1 MDVVL
6 GVSVTTAAVS
16 MVLIEGE
23 KADGVSVES
32 ATLDTVAVGGAV
44 KASPS
49 EQISAAILATQ
60 RNALSNGH
68 HLVATGVTWVDEQA
82 LETMSDSVAARDLHN
97 VVLMTEQ
104 NAVGALAQTIG
115 RALGYHTTAV
125 ILMNPDTATLSLV
138 DSDDGSIVEVRTC
151 SLNRA
156 KATDFLPAMAASLE
170 TRSPRAGGVFVV
182 GSASWVTSVK
192 SSLERLIPQPVI
204 VPEEPELALARG
216 AALAAANAPVA
227 EASTCGLAYS
237 QDPDELAPV
246 KLADADTQAAPLD
259 YIRSDDVMC
268 STHRGA
274 DPRVRVR
281 ADPRARM
288 PIGSAAAAALV
299 TGAVTVA
306 MLVAAN
312 VSPDVDRDST
322 AAGVA
327 TAPSALAPEPPA
339 AQSAGAIPAGALSD
353 AQPQQQPPAPPSIP
367 VATPT
372 MAQPPPA
379 PPLQAPP
386 VQTRAPVVQIRA
398 PVPSRVIAQ
407 PAPVAVEKPLPAMP
421 AAAEP
426 ELAEALPVPG
436 AAAAPPVP
444 ISTPP
449 SPRASSVIA
458 APAVS
463 TPAQAPQFALSPWP
477 PSFWIGT
484 TPSQLQASQPLG
496 DRQWVQIPLMPQQQ
510 GAQPPQAPSPGLQIA
525 PGFQIVPPPRR
536 QAPQP
541 QWTPSQV
548 PQWTPSQVPQWTP
561 SQVPQWTPALPSQL
575 PQSAAPRSPYP
586 TAPRSEIPWPTGIS
600 GNTTG
605 TTGTTA
611 SYPSLAQPSGADPR
625 GLWPYQ

>member
-6 GVSVTTAAVS
+6 GVSVTTTAVR

-23 KADGVSVES
+23 KADGVIVES
-32 ATLDTVAVGGAV
+32 GVVDTTASGGAA
-44 KASPS
+44 KSSPS

-68 HLVATGVTWVDEQA
+68 HLVVTGVTWVDEQA
-82 LETMSDSVAARDLHN
+82 LGTMSDSVAARDLHN
-97 VVLMTEQ
+97 VMLMTEPT
-104 NAVGALAQTIG
+104 AVGALAQTIG
-115 RALGYHTTAV
+115 RALGYDTTAV
-125 ILMNPDTATLSLV
+125 MMMNPDTATLSLV

-156 KATDFLPAMAASLE
+156 KATDFVPAMAASLE
-170 TRSPRAGGVFVV
+170 SSRPRAGGVFVV

-192 SSLERLIPQPVI
+192 SSLERLVPQPVI
-204 VPEEPELALARG
+204 VPEEPAFALARG

-237 QDPDELAPV
+237 QDPDEFAALDRSPV
-246 KLADADTQAAPLD
+246 KLADADTHAALLD
-259 YIRSDDVMC
+259 YIRSDDYIRNDDATRP
-268 STHRGA
+268 THRRA
-274 DPRVRVR
+274 DPRV
-281 ADPRARM
+281 RM

-312 VSPDVDRDST
+312 AEPPAVDRDST
-322 AAGVA
+322 TAGVA
-327 TAPSALAPEPPA
+327 AAPSTLAPEPPA
-339 AQSAGAIPAGALSD
+339 PA
-353 AQPQQQPPAPPSIP
+353 SIP
-367 VATPT
+367 VATPA
-372 MAQPPPA
+372 MAQPPPG

-386 VQTRAPVVQIRA
+386 VPTRAPVVQVRA
-398 PVPSRVIAQ
+398 PAPSRVIAQ

-421 AAAEP
+421 PVVEP
-426 ELAEALPVPG
+426 EPAEALPV
-436 AAAAPPVP
+436 AAATPHLP

-449 SPRASSVIA
+449 LPRASLPSPAIS

-484 TPSQLQASQPLG
+484 TPSQVQASQPPQN
-496 DRQWVQIPLMPQQQ
+496 RQWVQIPLLPQQQ
-510 GAQPPQAPSPGLQIA
+510 GAQPQQAPSPGLQIS
-525 PGFQIVPPPRR
+525 PGFQIVPPPRQ

-548 PQWTPSQVPQWTP
+548 PQWTPAPAVPQWTP
-561 SQVPQWTPALPSQL
+561 GLPSQL
-575 PQSAAPRSPYP
+575 PQSPVMPRSTYP
-586 TAPRSEIPWPTGIS
+586 TAPSSEILWPTGVPEIR
-600 GNTTG
+600 
-605 TTGTTA
+605 
-611 SYPSLAQPSGADPR
+611 P
-625 GLWPYQ
+625 